1 MPNELKTTGLTSRM
15 MKLALIEEL
24 KTLFKGKKYHGQQS
38 MKPLKF
44 FDQNLPIDNRDDETS
59 ETDDSDSPYIVVLTS
74 EGKIPDKNSPQIVSV
89 MLTICCYDESV
100 ERYGYADV
108 ENIKEDIIQ
117 HFREYPY
124 FGGAFTV
131 MCEPDHPI
139 QWAHQMDDT
148 TPYYFGAV
156 LFDVTVPAK
165 TGDQNK
171 DWSDMI

>member
-1 MPNELKTTGLTSRM
+1 MPIELRKTGLTSRM

-24 KTLFKGKKYHGQQS
+24 KKLFAGKMYHGQQS
-38 MKPLKF
+38 KKTLKV

-59 ETDDSDSPYIVVLTS
+59 ETNDSDSPYIVVVTG
-74 EGKIPDKNSPQIVSV
+74 EGIIPNRNSPQIVSV

-100 ERYGYADV
+100 ERNGYADV
-108 ENIKEDIIQ
+108 ENIIEDIVQ
-117 HFREYPY
+117 HFREYPC

-131 MCEPDHPI
+131 MCEPDHAI

-156 LFDVTVPAK
+156 LFDVTVPAR
-165 TGDQNK
+165 TGDTNK